1 LERKAA
7 TPVGK
12 ATAENPAGSGFT
24 SEEVEALPT
33 ESDRLKWKST
43 VLSAKIWCK
52 RLFQQP
58 PTESAVFFR
67 SGA

>member
-58 PTESAVFFR
+58 RGKA
-67 SGA
+67 